1 MMQIWTV
8 ADTPVGVRRLA
19 QVTLIE
25 FRCALRTLSLL
36 AAGRLKLPTAQVG
49 RVVRFADGSTSTVYR
64 ETALVGGPA
73 TSDVVLAVTFR
84 LRFVGTNRLLHTLF
98 RVESMLN
105 TLLFAGHAGFR
116 TKLWMTDLDTGV
128 YRGIYEW
135 SGRTAAVD
143 YLRVLRVVLL
153 PWAQRESFGCRVMAA
168 PSRAPYL
175 AGSAVP
181 PGEDGD
187 RWWRPVAEPAPL
199 DAGTGQ

>member
-1 MMQIWTV
+1 METWTV
-8 ADTPVGVRRLA
+8 ADTPVGLRRLA
-19 QVTLIE
+19 QVVLIE
-25 FRCALRTLSLL
+25 LRCALRTVSLL

-49 RVVRFADGSTSTVYR
+49 RMVRFADGSASTVYR
-64 ETALVGGPA
+64 ETVLVGGAA
-73 TSDVVLAVTFR
+73 TSDVVLAVEFR
-84 LRFVGTNRLLHTLF
+84 LRLVGTNRLLHTLF

-135 SGRTAAVD
+135 SGHAAAID
-143 YLRVLRVVLL
+143 YLSVLRVVLL
-153 PWAQRESFGCRVMAA
+153 PWVQRGSFGCRVMAA

-175 AGSAVP
+175 AGSMVP
-181 PGEDGD
+181 PGEEGD

-199 DAGTGQ
+199 DAGTGR